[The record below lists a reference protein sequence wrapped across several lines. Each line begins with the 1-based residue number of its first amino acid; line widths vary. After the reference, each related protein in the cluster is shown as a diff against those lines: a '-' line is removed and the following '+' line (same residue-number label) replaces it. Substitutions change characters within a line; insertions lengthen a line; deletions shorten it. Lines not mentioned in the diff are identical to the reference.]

1 MDALVDSEPLQMDL
15 LLTEP
20 VDETCEQES
29 IKYE

>member
-1 MDALVDSEPLQMDL
+1 MDL

-29 IKYE
+29 IKYEWISKS